1 MTLVL
6 MMLLLLM
13 GFLNAKSYGEGGQFL
28 NLYCCILNT
37 TMFLVLYVT
46 EYLK

>member
-6 MMLLLLM
+6 MMLLLLV
-13 GFLNAKSYGEGGQFL
+13 GSLNAKFYGEGGQFL

-37 TMFLVLYVT
+37 TMFLVLYAL
-46 EYLK
+46 EYLN

>member
-1 MTLVL
+1 MTFVL
-6 MMLLLLM
+6 MMLLLLV
-13 GFLNAKSYGEGGQFL
+13 GFLNAKSYGEGGNFL

-37 TMFLVLYVT
+37 TMFLVLCAT